1 VLPGI
6 EQLIVACAPQVASV
20 TMMAI
25 VRVESGGNPLAM
37 NVNGKN
43 RLLRQPRS
51 RQQAIDWSEWL
62 IGRGYSVD
70 MGLAQV
76 NSANLR
82 RLNLSVADLFDP
94 CANLAAGAR
103 ILSANY
109 ADASRRFGS
118 EQAALQAALSA
129 YNTGNH
135 RKGFSNGYVAKVTA
149 AAHGRRPVLLPA
161 PKPAANPSSAPRL
174 AKANFKVMRERGNST
189 APRVYQVE
197 RPKSTGY

>member
-1 VLPGI
+1 MLPGI
-6 EQLIVACAPQVASV
+6 EQLVVDCAPQVAPV

-37 NVNGKN
+37 NVNGKH
-43 RLLRQPRS
+43 RLVRQPQS
-51 RQQAIDWSEWL
+51 RKQAIAWSEWL
-62 IGRGYSVD
+62 ISRGYSVD

-82 RLNLSVADLFDP
+82 RLNVSPAELFDP
-94 CANLAAGAR
+94 CANLAAGAS

-109 ADASRRFGS
+109 ADAARRFGS

-135 RKGFSNGYVAKVTA
+135 RKGFRNGYVAKVTA
-149 AAHGRRPVLLPA
+149 AAHGRRPVLTPA
-161 PKPAANPSSAPRL
+161 LQAAPASPPRI
-174 AKANFKVMRERGNST
+174 ARVKALRERGNST

-197 RPKSTGY
+197 RPKSFGY

>member
-1 VLPGI
+1 MLPGI
-6 EQLIVACAPQVASV
+6 EQLVIDCAPQVAPV

-43 RLLRQPRS
+43 RLVRQPQS
-51 RQQAIDWSEWL
+51 REQAIAWSEWL
-62 IGRGYSVD
+62 ISRGYSVD

-82 RLNLSVADLFDP
+82 RLNVSAAELFDP
-94 CANLAAGAR
+94 CANLAAGAS

-109 ADASRRFGS
+109 ADAARRFGS

-149 AAHGRRPVLLPA
+149 AAHGGRPMRL
-161 PKPAANPSSAPRL
+161 SAPDAAPALTPRV
-174 AKANFKVMRERGNST
+174 AKIRTLRERGNST

-197 RPKSTGY
+197 RPKSFGY